1 MLCRVP
7 QAPADVKELSK
18 TSCHLRLSS
27 AQREGGGGHILL
39 WGPALKN
46 SDHELKNGL
55 QRVLSEAL
63 QMKNE
68 GSHDL

>member
-1 MLCRVP
+1 MH
-7 QAPADVKELSK
+7 KGK
-18 TSCHLRLSS
+18 
-27 AQREGGGGHILL
+27 GGGGHILL

-55 QRVLSEAL
+55 QRVFSEAL